1 MSSIKKNKLLIKKIN
16 GNISN
21 KIDGVFRT
29 VRNNGRS
36 KTLSLSFKK
45 LISSNKFIIIEIEK
59 KTKETLRKLFR

>member
-1 MSSIKKNKLLIKKIN
+1 MKKNCVVIKKIN

-36 KTLSLSFKK
+36 KALSLSFKK